1 MFASRKRARDE
12 DEDEMLELEHE
23 HKLPVGCPYAY
34 QTTCID
40 EYSRGLAAFPSAPH
54 QSPSMSALYP
64 DHQETSL
71 PPYSHRP

>member
-12 DEDEMLELEHE
+12 DDDEMVELEHE
-23 HKLPVGCPYAY
+23 HKLPVGCPYVH

-40 EYSRGLAAFPSAPH
+40 EHSRGLAACPSAPH
-54 QSPSMSALYP
+54 QSPNISAPCL